1 MLKSGKETND
11 RISPLLI
18 FINKAALPFD
28 LNIFSNLLAHFVLKT
43 EYWCLMSILLF
54 LLIF

>member
-1 MLKSGKETND
+1 MIFSRLLMLKSGSETND

-28 LNIFSNLLAHFVLKT
+28 LNIFQILLAHF
-43 EYWCLMSILLF
+43 
-54 LLIF
+54 